1 MDEHIKDA
9 VDSSIY
15 ETRTQ
20 RMSRKM
26 PGVAAALRREQVAY
40 VRVIYQGGWD
50 SGRVEDPLFYRADG
64 SLLDRRLMAAAGREL
79 SMFFRELLELR
90 YPGWL
95 NAEGSRGEFEW
106 ELVRDELT
114 HVHCWRQ
121 FVYEWSTL
129 RGL

>member
-1 MDEHIKDA
+1 MEKHTNDA
-9 VDSSIY
+9 IDSSVQ

-26 PGVAAALRREQVAY
+26 PGIAATLKREQVAY
-40 VRVIYQGGWD
+40 VRVIYQGQWD

-64 SLLDRRLMAAAGREL
+64 SLLERRLMAIAPREL

-90 YPGWL
+90 YPGWS

-106 ELVRDELT
+106 ELIRDELT
-114 HVHCWRQ
+114 HVHGWRQ
-121 FVYEWSTL
+121 FVYDWETL

>member
-1 MDEHIKDA
+1 MAQHINDTG
-9 VDSSIY
+9 DSSIQ
-15 ETRTQ
+15 EMRTP

-26 PGVAAALRREQVAY
+26 PGVTAALRREHVAY
-40 VRVIYQGGWD
+40 VRLIYQGQWD

-64 SLLDRRLMAAAGREL
+64 SLFGRQLMAVARREL

-90 YPGWL
+90 YPGWS

-106 ELVRDELT
+106 ELTRDELT
-114 HVHCWRQ
+114 HVHGWRQ
-121 FVYEWSTL
+121 FVYEWETL